1 MVSNP
6 AAMSGVAPLRRLM
19 RRTDLPQVLQI
30 ERVSYAYPWTRQIFK
45 DCLASGYH
53 CWVLEQGTKLQGYLI
68 WSLALDEAH
77 ILNLCVRAEQRRQ
90 GWGQWLLR
98 ELCTTAYKQ
107 GARSLFLE
115 VRPSN
120 QAAVILYQNTGFC
133 EVGLRQAYYPAP
145 GGREDALIMA
155 KSLSEEE

>member
-6 AAMSGVAPLRRLM
+6 STMSAIAPLRRLM
-19 RRTDLPQVLQI
+19 QRADLPQILQI
-30 ERVSYAYPWTRQIFK
+30 ERASYTHPWSQQIFK

-53 CWVLEQGTKLQGYLI
+53 CWVLEQGAELQGYLI

-77 ILNLCVRAEQRRQ
+77 ILNLCVRSGMRRQ
-90 GWGQWLLR
+90 GWGRWLLR
-98 ELCTTAYKQ
+98 ELCGTAYKR

-120 QAAVILYQNTGFC
+120 QAAVTLYQNAGFC
-133 EVGLRQAYYPAP
+133 EVGLRKAYYPTP

-155 KSLSEEE
+155 KSLSEE